1 MSEVT
6 HKEIAEMVEK
16 NRDEIANVTRELTDL
31 RAEFGKM
38 VELLEAY
45 TALKTGGKFVT
56 WMAKFLA
63 GLLAIWVLVKG
74 GAQFL
79 VELGKA

>member
-16 NRDEIANVTRELTDL
+16 NREETAALRGEVQRLTEITEKL
-31 RAEFGKM
+31 
-38 VELLEAY
+38 VELSETY

-74 GAQFL
+74 SAQFL